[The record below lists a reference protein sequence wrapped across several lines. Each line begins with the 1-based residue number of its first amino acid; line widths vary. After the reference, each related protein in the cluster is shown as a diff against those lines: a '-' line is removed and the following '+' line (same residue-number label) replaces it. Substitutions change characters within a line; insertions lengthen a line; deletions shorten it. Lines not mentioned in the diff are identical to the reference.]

1 MVDVAAALPLKI
13 VCELMGVPE
22 SQYEFVFD
30 QSNVILGAGDPEYVP
45 DASDILTAILT
56 AGQSLAELMYEVA
69 DQKAGG
75 DGDDLTS
82 LLVNAEVDGERLEH
96 QDLASFFILLVIAGN
111 ETTRNAISWGLQ
123 YLSANPDQ
131 RRVWQNDPD
140 GVTATAVE
148 EIVRL
153 ASPVTYMR
161 RTLLDDTEVS
171 GVPMAAG
178 DKVLM
183 FYLAANRDTAVFDD
197 PLRFDVLRTPNNHV
211 GFGGP
216 GPHFCLGA
224 HLARREISVMFNELF
239 TRLPDIEAVGEPQ
252 LLRSSFIHGIK
263 HLPAEFTPN
272 PPVSDRSGVR

>member
-1 MVDVAAALPLKI
+1 MSDSTIRISP
-13 VCELMGVPE
+13 
-22 SQYEFVFD
+22 
-30 QSNVILGAGDPEYVP
+30 
-45 DASDILTAILT
+45 AS
-56 AGQSLAELMYEVA
+56 
-69 DQKAGG
+69 
-75 DGDDLTS
+75 
-82 LLVNAEVDGERLEH
+82 
-96 QDLASFFILLVIAGN
+96 SFCLVIAGN
-111 ETTRNAISWGLQ
+111 ETTRNAISWGLE

-131 RRVWQNDPD
+131 RRIWQNDPD

-183 FYLAANRDTAVFDD
+183 FYLAANRDPAVFDD

-224 HLARREISVMFNELF
+224 HLARREISVMFTELF
-239 TRLPDIEAVGEPQ
+239 ARLPDIEAVGEPQ

-263 HLPAEFTPN
+263 HLPAEFTP
-272 PPVSDRSGVR
+272 VRGR